1 MCVCVRV
8 GDVDCCSSLKVRL
21 KTIIYINRLSSE
33 QKKIAANPIKK
44 TKKAYHTYLKSVR
57 S

>member
-1 MCVCVRV
+1 MFVCVRV
-8 GDVDCCSSLKVRL
+8 GDVNCCSSLKVRI
-21 KTIIYINRLSSE
+21 KIIIYINRLSLE

-44 TKKAYHTYLKSVR
+44 TKKANHTYLKSVR